1 MKINK
6 WRLYNCCLLVA
17 ISMFTGFVFGR
28 LFAPEVEQIEEITYS
43 PENVEVVEIIEYN
56 SIAVT
61 DTEGNE
67 WCIAVDVVDVSEVE
81 EQVTVAEMIKRFE
94 K

>member
-1 MKINK
+1 MKVEVVMVVIA
-6 WRLYNCCLLVA
+6 VV
-17 ISMFTGFVFGR
+17 ISMLFGFVMGR
-28 LFAPEVEQIEEITYS
+28 AFVPEAEVIEEITYS
-43 PENVEVVEIIEYN
+43 PDTAKVVEIIEYN

-67 WCIAVDVVDVSEVE
+67 WYVAVDMVNCSPIE
-81 EQVTVAEMIKRFE
+81 EDVTVEEMIKRFE

>member
-1 MKINK
+1 MRK
-6 WRLYNCCLLVA
+6 
-17 ISMFTGFVFGR
+17 
-28 LFAPEVEQIEEITYS
+28 
-43 PENVEVVEIIEYN
+43 VEIIEYN

-67 WCIAVDVVDVSEVE
+67 WCIAVDVVDVSEVK

>member
-1 MKINK
+1 MKKKIY
-6 WRLYNCCLLVA
+6 LCGLLVVV
-17 ISMFTGFVFGR
+17 SMFAGFVFGR
-28 LFAPEVEQIEEITYS
+28 MSAPEVEQIEEITYS
-43 PENVEVVEIIEYN
+43 PENAEVVEIIEYN

-67 WCIAVDVVDVSEVE
+67 WCVAIDVVNVSEVD

>member
-1 MKINK
+1 MKKKIY
-6 WRLYNCCLLVA
+6 LCGLLVA
-17 ISMFTGFVFGR
+17 VSMFAGFVFGR
-28 LFAPEVEQIEEITYS
+28 LSAPEVEQIEEITYS
-43 PENVEVVEIIEYN
+43 PENAEVVEIIEYN